1 MSQLINSYPVFEGNQ
16 VLTSS
21 QLNQMVAYLDEQNR
35 LTRVK
40 LIGSGVVCGMK
51 LDFESTENP
60 PIINISKGIGVT
72 SEGYLMSMGDCAL
85 NRYRTYHL
93 PSGMTYLP
101 FVDPNTRQQDV
112 ELFELI
118 SIDQNV
124 DGESDIHFLNEPSDF
139 LSDKVV
145 MLFYECVDDDLKS
158 CLGKSCDDRG
168 MNRVFTL
175 RKLLVSIAELENKII
190 PRTCVPDKQN
200 NAKYNLPR
208 FIIGEP
214 KFQPNTP
221 QSTSYNEFSQ
231 NYVEQILNNTFIS
244 EFLPSTTSLYNGL
257 FDALRQTYTDFA
269 GILAPVYEGTNPFN
283 GLPDAS
289 WTSFLNQQSAGPR
302 YLGVQYFYDFIKDL
316 ILAYNEFYDAAFELM
331 SDCCPNMN
339 CFPKHLLLGEVI
351 AEGGCTP
358 SQYRNY
364 FTPSEAIAGNNDA
377 LDRLVMLHKR
387 MVLMTRKFNLSI
399 VNNPSTEPIPPNP
412 LGQPVFITPS
422 NEKRDPLSMRSIPYY
437 YLINEEEA
445 GLGTLEENWSYKF
458 IKECLF
464 KHGLRPLAYG
474 NQDIVQTNNQGPI
487 KTPLYY
493 DIDAYNFLRI
503 EGTIRQR
510 YLDVEDE
517 LDNLRSRFNL
527 PFNFLTVRLSG
538 EPFDDIKERC
548 NFDDIRTQYLMLRE
562 KLKGVSCT
570 LFDRIAIF
578 DREVQLK
585 PLPRFLAPLIQQSYS
600 SAHEKGSITQPQI
613 GWQEPR
619 DVRAEAT
626 MASVDE
632 RINEGLA
639 PSDFAR
645 RIPIYATRRN
655 IQEAVQYFQVNLLE
669 LARKLNLICT
679 EMLPFDFA
687 DFDFGYTGVT
697 PNNQDGFIQTYLDA
711 KQYAINVK
719 VAQNQILDLIERS
732 TTLSNTPELYSN
744 LISFFN
750 SYSVAL
756 DTLIQDNEYKSLTTL
771 YYLYQY
777 RLQYL
782 IQNDIRLFS
791 NFIKKHPGV
800 THQAGVPKGGTY
812 IMVVTG
818 NPVQISPPS
827 RDYAVAIRQRINLL
841 EVDLAK
847 ARYQPAKSF
856 EQEQKVKKQ
865 QAEMLELSTIQL
877 QLAQGVPVASRPTPN
892 LLNGDQ
898 VIADFTLPYLISC
911 DCTCDEIPTPTTES
925 TLNVPALTSP
935 FVAEYSLG
943 DYAYAKSMQKAGGT
957 GLMYIDVSEALQFD
971 KNQFTDSNIK
981 LYLVNSNGTKVAYD
995 FEIPPDGGSMQQN
1008 LMPTFNHPNDPGNT
1022 QQYGTAGIAYQNG
1035 KWSLT
1040 YIPVQGFAGVDSF
1053 SYTFE
1058 LVYTSSKGT
1067 EVLQSATKNVV
1078 TVLVGGSQG

>member
-21 QLNQMVAYLDEQNR
+21 QLNQMAAYLDEQNR

-51 LDFESTENP
+51 LDLESTEIP

-72 SEGYLMSMGDCAL
+72 SEGYLMSIGDCAL
-85 NRYRTYHL
+85 NRYRPYHL

-118 SIDQNV
+118 SVDQNV
-124 DGESDIHFLNEPSDF
+124 DGESGIQFLNEPSDF

-168 MNRVFTL
+168 MNRIFTL
-175 RKLLVSIAELENKII
+175 RKLLVSISELENKII

-221 QSTSYNEFSQ
+221 ESTSYNEFSQ
-231 NYVEQILNNTFIS
+231 NYVEQILNDTFIS
-244 EFLPSTTSLYNGL
+244 EFLPSNTSLYDAL
-257 FDALRQTYTDFA
+257 FNALRQTYTDFA
-269 GILAPVYEGTNPFN
+269 GVLAPVYGGTNPFN
-283 GLPDAS
+283 GLPDVS

-302 YLGVQYFYDFIKDL
+302 YLGIQYFYDFIKDL

-331 SDCCPNMN
+331 SECCPNMN

-351 AEGGCTP
+351 AAGDECTP
-358 SQYRNY
+358 SKYRNY
-364 FTPSEAIAGNNDA
+364 FTPSEAITGNNDG

-412 LGQPVFITPS
+412 LGQPVLITPS

-437 YLINEEEA
+437 YFINEEEA
-445 GLGTLEENWSYKF
+445 GLGSLEENWSYKF

-474 NQDIVQTNNQGPI
+474 NQDIVQISNQGPI

-503 EGTIRQR
+503 EGAIRQR

-517 LDNLRSRFNL
+517 LDSLRSRFNL

-538 EPFDDIKERC
+538 EAFDDIKERC
-548 NFDDIRTQYLMLRE
+548 NFDDIRTQYLMLRDH
-562 KLKGVSCT
+562 LKGMSCG

-585 PLPRFLAPLIQQSYS
+585 QPPAFLSPFLQQANSG
-600 SAHEKGSITQPQI
+600 ALEKGSIAQPQI
-613 GWQEPR
+613 GWVAPR
-619 DVRAEAT
+619 
-626 MASVDE
+626 MASSVAQLDPTGRE
-632 RINEGLA
+632 EISPEFEAVNLKLI
-639 PSDFAR
+639 PVFAQ
-645 RIPIYATRRN
+645 RRN
-655 IQEAVQYFQVNLLE
+655 MTEAVTYVQTNLLE
-669 LARKLNLICT
+669 LARKLHGVCAT
-679 EMLPFDFA
+679 MLPFDLNE
-687 DFDFGYTGVT
+687 FDFGYTGTT
-697 PNNQDGFIQTYLDA
+697 PNQEDGFIQTYLSA
-711 KQYAINVK
+711 KQFAINLTVG
-719 VAQNQILDLIERS
+719 QNQILDLVERS
-732 TTLSNTPELYSN
+732 KTLSNTPELYAN
-744 LISFFN
+744 LVSYFDGYKELLASF
-750 SYSVAL
+750 
-756 DTLIQDNEYKSLTTL
+756 IGDNEYKTLSTL
-771 YYLYQY
+771 YYLYEY
-777 RLQYL
+777 RLEYL
-782 IQNDIRLFS
+782 RQNDIKLFS

-800 THQAGVPKGGTY
+800 SHQAGVPKGGTY

-818 NPVQISPPS
+818 NPVQINPPS
-827 RDYAVAIRQRINLL
+827 RDYAVAIRQRIKFL

-847 ARYQPAKSF
+847 AKYQPAKSF

-865 QAEMLELSTIQL
+865 QAEMLELTTIQL
-877 QLAQGVPVASRPTPN
+877 ELAEGVPVTPRPNPN

-898 VIADFTLPYLISC
+898 VIADFTLPYLIDC
-911 DCTCDEIPTPTTES
+911 DCTCDEIPAPTTES
-925 TLNVPALTSP
+925 AINMPALTAP
-935 FVAEYSLG
+935 YIAEYSLG
-943 DYAYAKSMQKAGGT
+943 DYAYAKSMQKSGGT
-957 GLMYIDVSEALQFD
+957 GLMTIDVSEALQFD
-971 KNQFTDSNIK
+971 RNQYSDSNIK
-981 LYLVNSNGTKVAYD
+981 LYLVDKNGTKVAYN
-995 FEIPPDGGSMQQN
+995 FEIPADGGSMQQN
-1008 LMPTFNHPNDPGNT
+1008 LMPTFNNPNDPGNT
-1022 QQYGTAGIAYQNG
+1022 QQYGTAGITYQNG

-1040 YIPVQGFAGVDSF
+1040 YVPVQGFSGVDSF
-1053 SYTFE
+1053 YYTFE
-1058 LVYTSSKGT
+1058 LINPSNQA
-1067 EVLQSATKNVV
+1067 VLQNGTKSVV
-1078 TVLVGGSQG
+1078 TVNVGGSQG